1 MVDWQ
6 IEKLEDVAD
15 VKTGPFGSAL
25 HADDY
30 VLTGTPIITVEHLG
44 EQMITRQNLPLVS
57 AQDKQ
62 RLSAYLLEEGD
73 IVFSRVGSVDRNA
86 YVTKNEEGW
95 LFSGRLLRI
104 RSKSVKLHSRFLVY
118 YFKAEPVKA
127 KIRNI
132 AVGQTMAS
140 LNTKLLN
147 SFEIAIPPLPEQRA
161 IASALSDADKYIT
174 ALEKLIAKKRA
185 IRQGAMQEL
194 LTGKRKLP
202 GFDDEWVEKTLGDL
216 FDFSGGVSASRKQL
230 SNVGYPYL
238 HYGDIHGAK
247 RNFIDVCNDKTIPR
261 LDISLS
267 NVSNNSLL
275 QTGDVVFVDASEDD
289 EGTSRHVVIR
299 NSDNVPFISGL
310 HTIVAK
316 AKTEELDN
324 LFLEYCF
331 KSESVRNQ
339 FIFYSAGTKV
349 KGVNRT
355 QIAKI
360 NILFPVLKFEQH
372 AIATILSDMDAEID
386 ALTAKLKKARRIKQG
401 MMSELLTGRIRL
413 IQEETDNGENK
424 RNGAEDA
431 KPCNCLVPGQSN
443 SWV

>member
-185 IRQGAMQEL
+185 IKQGAMQEL
-194 LTGKRKLP
+194 LTGKRRLP
-202 GFDDEWVEKTLGDL
+202 GFEGDWVEKPLCEIADNIIMGQSPDSQYYNIKRIGLPLVQGNADIKDRVTIMRFFTSVITKQCNKD
-216 FDFSGGVSASRKQL
+216 DFIMTVRAP
-230 SNVGYPYL
+230 VG
-238 HYGDIHGAK
+238 
-247 RNFIDVCNDKTIPR
+247 N
-261 LDISLS
+261 
-267 NVSNNSLL
+267 
-275 QTGDVVFVDASEDD
+275 
-289 EGTSRHVVIR
+289 
-299 NSDNVPFISGL
+299 
-310 HTIVAK
+310 VAK
-316 AKTEELDN
+316 ADFECCLGRGVCAIKGNDYIYQLLIYFEPGWEAMSTGSTFDSISGNELREVKFN
-324 LFLEYCF
+324 LPAS
-331 KSESVRNQ
+331 K
-339 FIFYSAGTKV
+339 K
-349 KGVNRT
+349 
-355 QIAKI
+355 
-360 NILFPVLKFEQH
+360 EQA
-372 AIATILSDMDAEID
+372 AIATLLSDMDAEID
-386 ALTAKLKKARRIKQG
+386 ALTSKLKKARQIKQG

>member
-174 ALEKLIAKKRA
+174 ALENLIAKKRA
-185 IRQGAMQEL
+185 IKQGAMQEL
-194 LTGKRKLP
+194 LTGKRRLP
-202 GFDDEWVEKTLGDL
+202 GFEGDWVEKPLCEIADNIIMGQSPDSQYYNIKRIGLPLVQGNADIKDRVTIMRFFTSVITKQCNKD
-216 FDFSGGVSASRKQL
+216 DFIMTVRAP
-230 SNVGYPYL
+230 VG
-238 HYGDIHGAK
+238 
-247 RNFIDVCNDKTIPR
+247 N
-261 LDISLS
+261 
-267 NVSNNSLL
+267 
-275 QTGDVVFVDASEDD
+275 
-289 EGTSRHVVIR
+289 
-299 NSDNVPFISGL
+299 
-310 HTIVAK
+310 VAK
-316 AKTEELDN
+316 ADFECCLGRGVCAIKGNDYIYQLLIYFEPGWEAMSTGSTFDSISGNELREVKFN
-324 LFLEYCF
+324 LPAS
-331 KSESVRNQ
+331 K
-339 FIFYSAGTKV
+339 K
-349 KGVNRT
+349 
-355 QIAKI
+355 
-360 NILFPVLKFEQH
+360 EQA
-372 AIATILSDMDAEID
+372 AIATLLSDMDAEID
-386 ALTAKLKKARRIKQG
+386 ALTSKLKKARQIKQG